1 MNPSRDRPFV
11 NIAQPIYLGAM
22 YLTGQLWPVSVF
34 PDVLHAAT
42 NLLFYLRMLQ
52 QITKGG
58 LIIISIT
65 CCNRSTIS
73 STVLF
78 ENVATN
84 GGYALFENV
93 ATDNEGGIII
103 TSCHSCNR

>member
-1 MNPSRDRPFV
+1 MLQQITKGRIN
-11 NIAQPIYLGAM
+11 Y
-22 YLTGQLWPVSVF
+22 Y
-34 PDVLHAAT
+34 LHAAT
-42 NLLFYLRMLQ
+42 NLLYYLRMLQ

-65 CCNRSTIS
+65 CCNRSTSTIS

-78 ENVATN
+78 ENVAMN

>member
-1 MNPSRDRPFV
+1 MLQQITKGGINYYYYML
-11 NIAQPIYLGAM
+11 QQIYL
-22 YLTGQLWPVSVF
+22 Y
-34 PDVLHAAT
+34 
-42 NLLFYLRMLQ
+42 YLRVLQ